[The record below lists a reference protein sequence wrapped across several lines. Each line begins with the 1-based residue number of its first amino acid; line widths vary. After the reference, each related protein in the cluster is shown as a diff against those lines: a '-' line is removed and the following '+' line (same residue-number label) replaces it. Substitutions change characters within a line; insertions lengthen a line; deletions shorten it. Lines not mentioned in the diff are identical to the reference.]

1 MEWDAIV
8 YTVRKVL
15 VDVTDDAIARLCVT
29 EEFSQI
35 EGIGKKNIVAS
46 SDKLSN
52 SVCLINVLQET
63 NYIRAQ
69 CWRSLRMKGFVFRE

>member
-35 EGIGKKNIVAS
+35 EGIGKKKYS
-46 SDKLSN
+46 S
-52 SVCLINVLQET
+52 VI
-63 NYIRAQ
+63 
-69 CWRSLRMKGFVFRE
+69 W